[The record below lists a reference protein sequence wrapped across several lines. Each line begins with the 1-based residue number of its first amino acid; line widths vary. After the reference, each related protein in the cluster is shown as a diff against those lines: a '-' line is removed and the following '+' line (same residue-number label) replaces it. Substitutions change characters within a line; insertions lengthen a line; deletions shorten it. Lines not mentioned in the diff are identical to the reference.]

1 MRLINESVEIET
13 SVDLV
18 WSVLDDFG
26 DVAIWAPYMRH
37 SELIGEQQTGV
48 GTRRKLRH
56 FWGFRL
62 EEVVTEW
69 NDRSGFKFK
78 VNRVPWPM
86 KDVWETWV
94 IQHGNGR
101 TTVATSVEYHMKLW
115 VPGKLLDWILVR
127 HIVRREMRTGL
138 KGLKDYTEQR
148 QAGAADK

>member
-78 VNRVPWPM
+78 VNRAPWPM

-101 TTVATSVEYHMKLW
+101 TTVASSVEYDMKLW

-148 QAGAADK
+148 QAGAADR